1 MYNQSQTSIKS
12 WLWDPTT
19 QFHHIHFLHNYPT
32 EGLSL
37 CAVPPHTPTCSQ
49 RSDKRWTD
57 QYWSIWRPG
66 QIIEMKSGKWDIDNW
81 TRWALWLA
89 LHTVCFHLLD
99 LTEWPRKVQKLD
111 WKWNAYIATV
121 VALYLGH
128 SFKCTSEANP
138 SWINVMTWI
147 NSCSLCNKFQERT
160 VKKKKKKSIMWCHPW
175 TLCIHKA
182 LGGHVLCHIVVSNQS
197 RSGESSVYT
206 HTHSQTI
213 FSTTKWNRLPSQTPR
228 RYMQNN
234 PCREINEHN
243 QYQEWRFL
251 KHMYCE
257 KCSMYLKTNIS
268 TYVYTHHLLTWLCYL
283 WAFIQK
289 HPTVINS
296 KEDH

>member
-111 WKWNAYIATV
+111 WKWNVYIATV

-160 VKKKKKKSIMWCHPW
+160 VKKKKKKINHVMSSVNPLHSQSTRGSCALPHSRVKSIALGWVQ
-175 TLCIHKA
+175 CIH
-182 LGGHVLCHIVVSNQS
+182 
-197 RSGESSVYT
+197 T
-206 HTHSQTI
+206 HTQS
-213 FSTTKWNRLPSQTPR
+213 
-228 RYMQNN
+228 NN
-234 PCREINEHN
+234 I
-243 QYQEWRFL
+243 
-251 KHMYCE
+251 
-257 KCSMYLKTNIS
+257 
-268 TYVYTHHLLTWLCYL
+268 
-283 WAFIQK
+283 
-289 HPTVINS
+289 
-296 KEDH
+296 